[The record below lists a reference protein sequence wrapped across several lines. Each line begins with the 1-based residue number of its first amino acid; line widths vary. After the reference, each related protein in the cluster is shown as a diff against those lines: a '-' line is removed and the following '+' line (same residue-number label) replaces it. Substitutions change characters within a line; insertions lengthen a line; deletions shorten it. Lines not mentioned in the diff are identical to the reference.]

1 MSDYGNWIEIF
12 IDRRRELSGKRRP
25 VIDSFSYKNG
35 RLFAESVDVEAI
47 ANQVGTPV
55 YIYSKATFLDHL
67 KKIQTA
73 YAGIDTT
80 ICYSIKACSNIHI
93 LKILAEAG
101 SSFDIVSGG
110 ELYRA
115 QQAGADMSK
124 IVFAGV
130 GKTDTEIIEALN
142 AGIGYFNIE
151 SEAEL
156 ENLIKLCKV
165 HGKTTKAALRVNPDI
180 NYDAHKHTITGV
192 KETKF
197 GIDIERT
204 LKIYDKYAHNGVVKM
219 SVIHVHLGSGGK
231 TVDPYV
237 NYVKKVL
244 PLVKELRGK
253 GYTIDKLDL
262 GGGYGADYETATVPS
277 AADYAEKIVP
287 LLKAANLRLILEPG
301 KSITANAGIMLTRTV
316 FKKSGGT
323 KNFVIVDAGMNDLIR
338 PCLYEAFHF
347 IWPTKVNENFI
358 PEKRVN
364 GLEMDNTEKV
374 DVVGPICEGT
384 DYFAKNRAIP
394 PVEQGDLLAVFSVG
408 AYGFTM
414 ASNYNARPMC
424 AEVLVD
430 GDQFRIIR
438 KRQTYEDLIELEK

>member
-1 MSDYGNWIEIF
+1 
-12 IDRRRELSGKRRP
+12 
-25 VIDSFSYKNG
+25 
-35 RLFAESVDVEAI
+35 LFAEGVDVETI
-47 ANQVGTPV
+47 ADQVGTPV
-55 YIYSKATFLDHL
+55 YIYSKTTFLDHL

-73 YAGIDTT
+73 YADIETT
-80 ICYSIKACSNIHI
+80 VCYSIKACGNINI
-93 LKILAEAG
+93 LRILASAG

-115 QQAGADMSK
+115 QKAGADMSK

-156 ENLIKLCKV
+156 ENLIKLCKK

-197 GIDIERT
+197 GIDIERM
-204 LKIYDKYAHNGVVKM
+204 LKIYDTYAGNGVVKM

-244 PLVKELRGK
+244 PLVKELRSR

-287 LLKAANLRLILEPG
+287 LLKAANLKLILEPG
-301 KSITANAGIMLTRTV
+301 KSIIANAGIMLTRTV
-316 FKKSGGT
+316 YKKSSGKKT
-323 KNFVIVDAGMNDLIR
+323 FVIVDAGMNDLIR

-347 IWPTKVNENFI
+347 IWPTRVGENFI

-364 GLEMDNTEKV
+364 GLVMDNTEKV

-384 DYFAKNRAIP
+384 DYFAKNRAMP
-394 PVEQGDLLAVFSVG
+394 PVDKGDLLAVFSVG

-414 ASNYNARPMC
+414 ASNYNARPLC

-430 GDQFRIIR
+430 KDKFRIIR
-438 KRQTYEDLIELEK
+438 TRQTYEDLIAPES